1 MFRYVVKRI
10 IGVIPTLILV
20 VTFVFLF
27 VRMIPGDPARLV
39 AGEQATQEDV
49 EIVRETLGLN
59 QPLPVQYVKYVSGLF
74 KGDLGTSLRTKRPV
88 LQEVSNR
95 YMNTVRLTILAL
107 TWSSIAGILL
117 GVWSGKNRYGRTTQV

>member
-1 MFRYVVKRI
+1 MFRYIVKRI

-49 EIVRETLGLN
+49 EIIREELGLN
-59 QPLPVQYVKYVSGLF
+59 ESLPTQYVNYVKGLF

-88 LQEVSNR
+88 LTEVSNR
-95 YMNTVRLTILAL
+95 YAKDRKSV
-107 TWSSIAGILL
+107 
-117 GVWSGKNRYGRTTQV
+117 V